1 MQPPSFI
8 YIMMWGSFTQFIQH
22 DYYRAHTTT
31 PLTKHARPR
40 KRSAKQSLT
49 NYHTDSSHII
59 TPYTGFTSHQR
70 TQEALQDEAKEQIEM
85 EGSKELRHYSQLRR
99 AELLGFAMS
108 PEDFQLPV
116 VEVLASALLVGFFP
130 RLTPPSMV
138 PPCTRLSWAEASAW
152 RGASAGC
159 MKKLCM
165 LVPVLGGLAP

>member
-1 MQPPSFI
+1 
-8 YIMMWGSFTQFIQH
+8 MMWGSFTQFIQH

-108 PEDFQLPV
+108 PEDFQLRV
-116 VEVLASALLVGFFP
+116 AEVLASQSLAGFFP
-130 RLTPPSMV
+130 RLTPPSMGIKL
-138 PPCTRLSWAEASAW
+138 PPCTRPSWAEAGAR

-159 MKKLCM
+159 RKKLCM
-165 LVPVLGGLAP
+165 LVPMLGGLAP